1 MSLGLLLHKLWRRR
15 AAVAC
20 SLVIA
25 AVAALWSVDRIS
37 ILPPGLTPR
46 AVEFA
51 SAHATAIVDTPT
63 SVALDLRQSA
73 YNFESLENRAILL
86 GDLVATPPVANYIAR
101 AAGVPPQKIQVSL
114 PATPDQPLPRVD
126 VQHPR
131 KTTDILR
138 YNGQYRVSVE
148 ANPTAPTLDIYAN
161 APKEEAAVRM
171 ANSAVAGLSAYIAA
185 KQVVQGI
192 PPQSRIHLR
201 QAGGATGGIVDP
213 GAQWQLA
220 ALAFVFAL
228 VACYGAFVLAGRVR
242 RGWRLGRLS
251 EGGSAS

>member
-148 ANPTAPTLDIYAN
+148 ANP
-161 APKEEAAVRM
+161 KEEAAVRM